1 MNSSLNVKLL
11 GQSNLTTVVSLE
23 SEHEIMMEKDY
34 IRQRAWDAID
44 QFLSP

>member
-23 SEHEIMMEKDY
+23 SEHEIMMEKDHL
-34 IRQRAWDAID
+34 RQRAWDAID